1 METEGIRK
9 YKNFDA
15 VLLVA
20 PMILF
25 IFFSGCATSGTARG
39 AANLEKAMSKITKGT
54 TTKEE
59 VRQLLGE
66 PDGVFKNSNS
76 TEMWTY
82 SRSDL
87 YKKMAQRNG
96 ALLVGTGVT
105 SAAMFLLGPVAG
117 IAGIL
122 TTGAVAT
129 SPMKTSYESI
139 TVNFDSKGIVSDVS
153 SSTQEVGKQ

>member
-1 METEGIRK
+1 MRTI
-9 YKNFDA
+9 FMP
-15 VLLVA
+15 VIFTLCVFLVG
-20 PMILF
+20 
-25 IFFSGCATSGTARG
+25 GCATSGTAKG
-39 AANLEKAMSKITKGT
+39 KANLEKAMSQIVKGT
-54 TTKEE
+54 TTREE
-59 VRQLLGE
+59 VRGLLGE
-66 PDGVFKNSNS
+66 PGGVFKNSNS

-96 ALLVGTGVT
+96 ALLIGTGVT

-129 SPMKTSYESI
+129 APINTTSESV

-153 SSTQEVGKQ
+153 SFTQEIGKQ

>member
-1 METEGIRK
+1 MKT
-9 YKNFDA
+9 KNV
-15 VLLVA
+15 VLLL
-20 PMILF
+20 PLILL
-25 IFFSGCATSGTARG
+25 IFFSGCATSGATRG
-39 AANLEKAMSKITKGT
+39 KANLEKAMSQIVKGT

-59 VRQLLGE
+59 VRGLLGA
-66 PDGVFKNSNS
+66 PNGVFKNSDGS
-76 TEMWTY
+76 EVWTY
-82 SRSDL
+82 SKNDL

-129 SPMKTSYESI
+129 APIKTTYESVM
-139 TVNFDSKGIVSDVS
+139 VNFDSQGVVS
-153 SSTQEVGKQ
+153 SVTSSVQ